1 MRPPLVLELDLT
13 EPPTVAPPAD
23 PITAIRTR
31 HRARL
36 SDIVVGLRRAAT
48 DDDVGGLIVQVGG
61 RGPALALTQE
71 VCAAIA
77 EFRRSGKPAFGWA
90 ETFGEFGPGNTAY
103 ALAASC
109 DEVWLQES
117 GDVGLTGVGAQP
129 TFLRQALD
137 RLGVTVQLGQ
147 RHEYKNAANTFTQ
160 DTLTEGHREALTR
173 IVQSVSEQLVEQIA
187 ADRGLTAERVRELL
201 DSGPLMPPAALEA
214 GLIDHVGYRD
224 EVYAA
229 ARRRVGG
236 SMRLA
241 FVQRYRPSPPETA
254 KGWVETRHR
263 TIALIYG
270 TGAIALSRS
279 APGPF
284 GPGMGSTTVSA
295 ALRQAAR
302 DDDVAAVVFR
312 VDSPGGSYAASDTIR
327 RAVQLIDKPVVVSMG
342 TVAGSGGY
350 FVSMAADVIVASP
363 ATLTGSIGVF
373 GGKAVIDR
381 LLDRAGIASAAVAEG
396 AHALMFSTRRPFS
409 EGELDLLHRWLDRVY
424 DDFVG
429 KVAADRSMTVE
440 QVHEIARG
448 RVWTGADAAERGL
461 VDELGGLSTAVGIA
475 RERAGLPARR
485 DLADVRRYPRIKPA
499 DRLRPPRSSESPAA
513 AIGWGPMADIAGRIG
528 LPAAGPLLMP
538 FRLDL

>member
-1 MRPPLVLELDLT
+1 MKPPLVLELDLT
-13 EPPTVAPPAD
+13 EPPIVAPPTD
-23 PITAIRTR
+23 PVSMIRSR

-36 SDIVVGLRRAAT
+36 TDILVGLRRAAG
-48 DDDVGGLIVQVGG
+48 DDEVGGLIVQLGG
-61 RGPALALTQE
+61 RGPAFALAQE
-71 VCAAIA
+71 LRDAITD
-77 EFRRSGKPAFGWA
+77 FRRTGKPAFAWA
-90 ETFGEFGPGNTAY
+90 ETFGEFGPANTAY

-117 GDVGLTGVGAQP
+117 GDVGLTGVGTQP
-129 TFLRQALD
+129 TFLHEALD

-147 RHEYKNAANTFTQ
+147 RYEYKNAANMFTQ
-160 DTLTEGHREALTR
+160 DALTEGHREAVTR
-173 IVQSVSEQLVEQIA
+173 IVQSLSEQLVEQIA
-187 ADRGLTAERVRELL
+187 TDRGLAPARVRELL
-201 DSGPLMPPAALEA
+201 DAGPLMPSDALQA

-236 SMRLA
+236 AMRLA
-241 FVQRYRPSPPETA
+241 YA
-254 KGWVETRHR
+254 HRHR
-263 TIALIYG
+263 PGMPDAALGWLATRRKVVALIHG
-270 TGAIALSRS
+270 SGPIGLGRS

-284 GPGMGSTTVSA
+284 GSGMGSTTVSA

-302 DDDVAAVVFR
+302 DDDVAAIVFR

-327 RAVQLIDKPVVVSMG
+327 RAVQLTEKPVIVSMG

-381 LLDRAGIASAAVAEG
+381 LLDRAGIASAAVSEG
-396 AHALMFSTRRPFS
+396 AHALMLSPRRPYS
-409 EGELDLLHRWLDRVY
+409 DSELDLLHRWLDRVY

-429 KVAADRSMTVE
+429 KVAADRSMSAE

-461 VDELGGLSTAVGIA
+461 VDELGGLDTAVQLA
-475 RERAGLPARR
+475 RERAGLVARR
-485 DLADVRRYPRIKPA
+485 DLADVRRYPRRKAA
-499 DRLRPPRSSESPAA
+499 DRLHAPRSSESPAA
-513 AIGWGPMADIAGRIG
+513 ALGWGKLADIAGRVG
-528 LPAAGPLLMP
+528 LPSAGPLLMP
-538 FRLDL
+538 FQLDI

>member
-1 MRPPLVLELDLT
+1 MKPPLVLELDLT
-13 EPPTVAPPAD
+13 EPPLVAPPSD
-23 PITAIRTR
+23 PISMIRSR

-36 SDIVVGLRRAAT
+36 TDIVVGLRRAAV
-48 DDDVGGLIVQVGG
+48 DDGIGGLIVQLGG

-71 VCAAIA
+71 VRAAIA
-77 EFRRSGKPAFGWA
+77 AFRRSGKPAFAWA

-103 ALAASC
+103 ALAAGC

-129 TFLRQALD
+129 TFLREALD

-160 DTLTEGHREALTR
+160 DTMTDGHREAVTR
-173 IVQSVSEQLVEQIA
+173 IVQSVSEQLVDQIA
-187 ADRGLTAERVRELL
+187 TDRGLPEPRVRELL
-201 DSGPLMPPAALEA
+201 DAGPLMPTDALEA
-214 GLIDHVGYRD
+214 GLIDHIGYRD

-229 ARRRVGG
+229 VRRRVGG
-236 SMRLA
+236 AMRLA
-241 FVQRYRPSPPETA
+241 FLHRYRPSPPDVA
-254 KGWVETRHR
+254 LGWLSTRR
-263 TIALIYG
+263 QVIALIHG
-270 TGAIALSRS
+270 TGAIGLGRS
-279 APGPF
+279 APGPI
-284 GPGMGSTTVSA
+284 GTGMGSTTVSA

-302 DDDVAAVVFR
+302 DDDVAAVVLR
-312 VDSPGGSYAASDTIR
+312 IDSPGGSYAASDTIR
-327 RAVQLIDKPVVVSMG
+327 RAVKLTGKPVIVSMG

-350 FVSMAADVIVASP
+350 FVSMPADVIVASP

-396 AHALMFSTRRPFS
+396 AHALMFSARRPYS
-409 EGELDLLHRWLDRVY
+409 AGELDLLHRWLDRVY

-440 QVHEIARG
+440 QVHEVARG

-461 VDELGGLSTAVGIA
+461 VDELGGLDTAVHIA
-475 RERAGLPARR
+475 RERAGLPARH
-485 DLADVRRYPRIKPA
+485 DLADVRRYPRIRPA
-499 DRLRPPRSSESPAA
+499 DRLYPARSSESPAA
-513 AIGWGPMADIAGRIG
+513 ALGWGPMADIAGRIG
-528 LPAAGPLLMP
+528 LPSAGPLLMP
-538 FRLDL
+538 FQLDI